1 MIHVE
6 NSNTRMEGSPLQL
19 LSEAAM
25 AFTSAANSFFEVSK
39 EIEDTEEKAKKVT
52 ESMLIA
58 LFAEILEIAFDKNL
72 NESCS
77 TFEIKQRECEEE
89 PCEEEEKSDVPEL

>member
-6 NSNTRMEGSPLQL
+6 NDNTRLEGSPLKL
-19 LSEAAM
+19 LAEAAM
-25 AFTSAANSFFEVSK
+25 AFASAANGFFEVSK

-52 ESMLIA
+52 ENMLNA
-58 LFAEILEIAFDKNL
+58 LFAGIREAAFDKNL

-77 TFEIKQRECEEE
+77 TFKIKRSDCKEE